1 MSLRALVLSVFIVW
15 SILCW
20 YRYVCGIKQQCGD
33 RPSQAQQA
41 ISFEPEILTKNDS
54 DTYNSGTSATP
65 AEQQPSTS
73 PTPAAVTP
81 EVTTE
86 PDLNKV
92 NVEELADHV
101 RIHFPYNST
110 RKEEDAAI
118 DTYLTQLARQLV
130 AGGGKVTLTGH
141 TDNVGDSKT
150 NYAFALRRAKNIRDI
165 LIAKGVAKSQIIC
178 KSYGETKPLA
188 TNDNPQGRY
197 KNRRVEVRVSK

>member
-1 MSLRALVLSVFIVW
+1 MSSRALVLSVFVVW

-33 RPSQAQQA
+33 RPAQAQQA
-41 ISFEPEILTKNDS
+41 ISFEPDLLAKNDS
-54 DTYNSGTSATP
+54 EAYNSNTNITP
-65 AEQQPSTS
+65 AEETPAVTPA
-73 PTPAAVTP
+73 PTPASPAAT
-81 EVTTE
+81 EE

-92 NVEELADHV
+92 NVEELADHA

-118 DTYLTQLARQLV
+118 DSYLTRLASQLV
-130 AGGGKVTLTGH
+130 ADGGKVTLTGH

-197 KNRRVEVRVSK
+197 KNRRVEVRVGQ